1 MLVSPAQIS
10 YVLAMSSIH
19 VGIGGWNFAPWRG
32 TFYPADVSAAKELA
46 FASRAVTSLEINST
60 FYGSQKPESFRKWRD
75 QSPDGFVFSVKGP
88 RFTTNR
94 RDLSGAEES
103 IERFVTSGIR
113 ELGDKL
119 GPVLWQFPPTRQ
131 FDADALRPFLAALPT
146 DLRHVVEARHPSFA
160 DPAWIALLREFGVAH
175 AIVESDKHTMFADL
189 TAPFIYARL
198 ERNALDAP
206 EGYDSASLDQWA
218 ERIRRW
224 STGDAVTDLHCV
236 GPAVGAQ
243 ARPCFIYFISG
254 DKVRAPDSAR
264 AMLKRL
270 AA

>member
-1 MLVSPAQIS
+1 MRSV
-10 YVLAMSSIH
+10 H

-32 TFYPADVSAAKELA
+32 SFYPADLSAAKELA
-46 FASRAVTSLEINST
+46 FASRAVTSIEINST

-75 QSPDGFVFSVKGP
+75 QTPEGFVFSVKGP

-94 RDLSGAEES
+94 RDLSGAGES

-119 GPVLWQFPPTRQ
+119 GPILWQFPPTRQ
-131 FDADALRPFLAALPT
+131 FDAEALRPFLAALPG

-160 DPAWIALLREFGVAH
+160 DPAWVALLREFGVAH
-175 AIVESDKHTMFADL
+175 AIVDSDKHTMFADL
-189 TAPFIYARL
+189 TARFVYARL

-206 EGYDSASLDQWA
+206 EGYDSALLDLWA
-218 ERIRRW
+218 ERIGRW
-224 STGDAVTDLHCV
+224 SRGVGVTDLECLA
-236 GPAVGAQ
+236 PAVETTPL
-243 ARPCFIYFISG
+243 PCFIYFISG

-270 AA
+270 AG

>member
-1 MLVSPAQIS
+1 MG
-10 YVLAMSSIH
+10 SIH

-32 TFYPADVSAAKELA
+32 TFYPKDVSAAKELA
-46 FASRAVTSLEINST
+46 FASRAVTSIEINST

-75 QSPDGFVFSVKGP
+75 QTPDGFVFSVKGS

-94 RDLSGAEES
+94 RDLSTAGES

-113 ELGDKL
+113 ELGEKL
-119 GPVLWQFPPTRQ
+119 GPILWQFPPTRQ
-131 FDADALRPFLAALPT
+131 FDADAMRPFLAALPT

-160 DPAWIALLREFGVAH
+160 DPGWIELLREFGVAH
-175 AIVESDKHTMFADL
+175 AIVESDKHTLFGDL
-189 TAPFIYARL
+189 TAPFVYARL
-198 ERNALDAP
+198 ERNELDAP
-206 EGYDSASLDQWA
+206 EGYDSGLLDQWA

-224 STGDAVTDLHCV
+224 SRGDEAEGLDCV
-236 GPAVGAQ
+236 AAAGEAAP
-243 ARPCFIYFISG
+243 RPCFIYFISG

-270 AA
+270 AT

>member
-1 MLVSPAQIS
+1 
-10 YVLAMSSIH
+10 MSVIY

-32 TFYPADVSAAKELA
+32 SFYPPEVPATKELA
-46 FASRAVTSLEINST
+46 FASRAVTSIEINST

-75 QSPDGFVFSVKGP
+75 QTPENFVFSLKGP

-94 RDLSGAEES
+94 RDLSTAGES

-119 GPVLWQFPPTRQ
+119 GPILWQFPPTRH
-131 FDADALRPFLAALPT
+131 FDETALRPFLAALPT

-160 DPAWIALLREFGVAH
+160 DPAWVALLREFGVAH
-175 AIVESDKHTMFADL
+175 AIVESDKHTLFGDI
-189 TAPFIYARL
+189 TAPFVYARL

-206 EGYDSASLDQWA
+206 EGYDSGSLDQWA
-218 ERIRRW
+218 ERVRRW
-224 STGDAVTDLHCV
+224 SRGDSVGDVTCV
-236 GPAVGAQ
+236 AAAAAAS

>member
-1 MLVSPAQIS
+1 MNLI
-10 YVLAMSSIH
+10 Y

-46 FASRAVTSLEINST
+46 FASRAVTSIEINST

-94 RDLSGAEES
+94 RDLSGAGES
-103 IERFVTSGIR
+103 IERFITSGIR

-119 GPVLWQFPPTRQ
+119 GPILWQFPPTRH
-131 FDADALRPFLAALPT
+131 FEADALRPFLAALPT
-146 DLRHVVEARHPSFA
+146 DLRHVIEARHPSFA
-160 DPAWIALLREFGVAH
+160 DPAWVELLREFNVAH

-189 TAPFIYARL
+189 TAPFVYARL
-198 ERNALDAP
+198 ERNEQDAP
-206 EGYDSASLDQWA
+206 EGYDTALLDRWA

-224 STGDAVTDLHCV
+224 SRGDAVTDLECLA
-236 GPAVGAQ
+236 PPTEPS

>member
-1 MLVSPAQIS
+1 
-10 YVLAMSSIH
+10 MSDIY

-32 TFYPADVSAAKELA
+32 TFYPDDVSAAKELA
-46 FASRAVTSLEINST
+46 FASRAVTSIEINST

-75 QSPDGFVFSVKGP
+75 QAPDGFVFSVKGP
-88 RFTTNR
+88 RFATNR
-94 RDLSGAEES
+94 RDLSGAAES
-103 IERFVTSGIR
+103 IERFVSSGVR

-119 GPVLWQFPPTRQ
+119 GPILWQFPPTRR
-131 FDADALRPFLAALPT
+131 FEPDALRVFLAALPT
-146 DLRHVVEARHPSFA
+146 DRRHVIEARHPSFA
-160 DPAWIALLREFGVAH
+160 DPAWITLLREFEVAH
-175 AIVESDKHTMFADL
+175 AIVESDKHTMFGDL
-189 TAPFIYARL
+189 TAPFVYARL
-198 ERNALDAP
+198 ERNTLDAA
-206 EGYDSASLDQWA
+206 EGYDSTLLDQWA

-224 STGDAVTDLHCV
+224 SRGDAVDDLHCV
-236 GPAVGAQ
+236 ASVGDGR